1 LHAEKWVAAH
11 SLCVEAG
18 PTMIKRITLSA
29 FLLSAAYI
37 ASAEDTTPNARPPA
51 DATASQSPVPAES
64 PAATSASPSS
74 AFKTDKDKI
83 SYSLGVDIGRTL
95 QRLQLDLNEEVLSRG
110 IADVLGG
117 KTMAMTDQELQE
129 TLQAF
134 QQKMM
139 QKQQESMAKKQDEM
153 KVVAAK
159 NKADGKK
166 FLEDN
171 SKKAGVKSTPSGLQY
186 KVVKEGKGEK
196 PKDSD
201 VVETNYRGTTIDGKE
216 FDSSAKH
223 GSTFSFP
230 VNGVIK
236 GWSEALKLMP
246 VGSKWELY
254 IPSDLAYGDE
264 GYGEDIPPGST
275 LVFEVELL
283 GIKKNAGST
292 PPAPD
297 SQPGAEKKPSS

>member
-1 LHAEKWVAAH
+1 
-11 SLCVEAG
+11 
-18 PTMIKRITLSA
+18 MMKRITLTALLLFSA
-29 FLLSAAYI
+29 YV
-37 ASAEDTTPNARPPA
+37 ASGED
-51 DATASQSPVPAES
+51 
-64 PAATSASPSS
+64 ASPSGSPVASPAVSPS
-74 AFKTDKDKI
+74 AAGAAAGSTYKTDKDKI

-95 QRLQLDLNEEVLSRG
+95 QRLQLDLNEDALSKG
-110 IADVLGG
+110 IGDVLGSRP
-117 KTMAMTDQELQE
+117 MAMTDQELQE

-139 QKQQESMAKKQDEM
+139 QKQQEAMAKKQDEM
-153 KVVAAK
+153 KVVADK

-166 FLEDN
+166 FLDDN
-171 SKKAGVKSTPSGLQY
+171 AKKTGVKSTASGLQY
-186 KVVKEGKGEK
+186 KVIKEGKGDK

-223 GSTFSFP
+223 GSSFSFP
-230 VNGVIK
+230 VSGVIK

-254 IPSDLAYGDE
+254 IPSELAYGDE

-275 LVFEVELL
+275 LIFEVELL
-283 GIKKNAGST
+283 NIKKNAGT
-292 PPAPD
+292 APAGPEQ
-297 SQPGAEKKPSS
+297 QPGSTDKKPAGS

>member
-1 LHAEKWVAAH
+1 MMKWNN
-11 SLCVEAG
+11 L
-18 PTMIKRITLSA
+18 PLLLLISA
-29 FLLSAAYI
+29 CLV
-37 ASAEDTTPNARPPA
+37 SAEEATPSA
-51 DATASQSPVPAES
+51 S
-64 PAATSASPSS
+64 PAASPAASANAGAGATGST
-74 AFKTDKDKI
+74 FKADKDKV

-95 QRLQLDLNEEVLSRG
+95 QRLQLDLNEEALSRG
-110 IADVLGG
+110 IADVLGS
-117 KTMAMTDQELQE
+117 KPMAMTDQELQE

-139 QKQQESMAKKQDEM
+139 QKQQEAMSKKQDEM
-153 KVVAAK
+153 KTVAVK

-166 FLEDN
+166 FLDDN
-171 SKKAGVKSTPSGLQY
+171 AKKSGVKSTSSGLQY
-186 KVVKEGKGEK
+186 KVIKEGKGEK
-196 PKDSD
+196 PKDAD

-254 IPSDLAYGDE
+254 IPSDLGYGDE
-264 GYGEDIPPGST
+264 GYGDDIPPGST

-292 PPAPD
+292 PPSPD
-297 SQPGAEKKPSS
+297 QPAGATEKKPAGS

>member
-1 LHAEKWVAAH
+1 
-11 SLCVEAG
+11 
-18 PTMIKRITLSA
+18 MMKRITLAA
-29 FLLSAAYI
+29 FLLASAYI
-37 ASAEDTTPNARPPA
+37 ASAEDVTP
-51 DATASQSPVPAES
+51 SGSPVAS
-64 PAATSASPSS
+64 PAVSPSAGVAAPGS
-74 AFKTDKDKI
+74 TYKTDKDKV

-95 QRLQLDLNEEVLSRG
+95 QRLQLDLNQDALAKG
-110 IADVLGG
+110 IGDVLAG
-117 KTMAMTDQELQE
+117 KPMAMTDQELQQ

-139 QKQQESMAKKQDEM
+139 QKQQEAMAKKQDEM
-153 KVVAAK
+153 KVVADK

-166 FLEDN
+166 FLDDN
-171 SKKAGVKSTPSGLQY
+171 AKKAGVKSTPSGLQY
-186 KVVKEGKGEK
+186 KVIKEGKGDK

-216 FDSSAKH
+216 FDNSAKH
-223 GSTFSFP
+223 GSSFSFP

-236 GWSEALKLMP
+236 GWTEALKLMP

-264 GYGEDIPPGST
+264 GYGDDIPPGST

-283 GIKKNAGST
+283 DIKKNAGT
-292 PPAPD
+292 GPAGPEQQQGQ
-297 SQPGAEKKPSS
+297 SEKKPAGS

>member
-1 LHAEKWVAAH
+1 
-11 SLCVEAG
+11 
-18 PTMIKRITLSA
+18 MIKRITLLA

-37 ASAEDTTPNARPPA
+37 ASAEDTTPNAPSPA
-51 DATASQSPVPAES
+51 DATASQSPIPAES

-153 KVVAAK
+153 KVVATK

-196 PKDSD
+196 PKDTD

>member
-1 LHAEKWVAAH
+1 
-11 SLCVEAG
+11 
-18 PTMIKRITLSA
+18 
-29 FLLSAAYI
+29 
-37 ASAEDTTPNARPPA
+37 
-51 DATASQSPVPAES
+51 
-64 PAATSASPSS
+64 
-74 AFKTDKDKI
+74 
-83 SYSLGVDIGRTL
+83 
-95 QRLQLDLNEEVLSRG
+95 
-110 IADVLGG
+110 
-117 KTMAMTDQELQE
+117 MTDQELQE

-159 NKADGKK
+159 NKSDGKK

-196 PKDSD
+196 PKDAD

-275 LVFEVELL
+275 LVFEVELF
-283 GIKKNAGST
+283 GIKTTAGST
-292 PPAPD
+292 RPAPD

>member
-1 LHAEKWVAAH
+1 
-11 SLCVEAG
+11 
-18 PTMIKRITLSA
+18 MMKRITLSA
-29 FLLSAAYI
+29 FLLSAAFI
-37 ASAEDTTPNARPPA
+37 ASAEDTTPNAPPPA
-51 DATASQSPVPAES
+51 NATASQSPSPAES
-64 PAATSASPSS
+64 PVAAGASPTS

-95 QRLQLDLNEEVLSRG
+95 QRLQLDLNDEVLSRG
-110 IADVLGG
+110 IADVLGA

-171 SKKAGVKSTPSGLQY
+171 SKKAGIKSTSSGLQY
-186 KVVKEGKGEK
+186 KVIKEGKGEK

-254 IPSDLAYGDE
+254 IPSELAYGDE

-283 GIKKNAGST
+283 GIKKGAGST
-292 PPAPD
+292 PPAPE
-297 SQPGAEKKPSS
+297 SQPGTEKKPSS